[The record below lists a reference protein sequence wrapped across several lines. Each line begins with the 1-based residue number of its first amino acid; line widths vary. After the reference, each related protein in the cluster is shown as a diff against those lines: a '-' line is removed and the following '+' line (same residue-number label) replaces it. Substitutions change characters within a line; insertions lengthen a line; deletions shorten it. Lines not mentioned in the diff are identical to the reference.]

1 MKFPMIF
8 CSWEEHNKYGFHQFI
23 IDDTGWAAF
32 GTAIAI
38 GLVIAII
45 YYLIVGKNSRM
56 ANLSTWV
63 IALIAS
69 LILSFFV
76 SDKIFVGEPLNKRK
90 GVTTESITYK
100 HSFFHAIDTKEKS
113 LHNSPKYKDDPA
125 AKEKI
130 SEYKNKLEKE
140 LVKGHDIVTSY
151 NISCVF
157 WTLIFFILTSYVV
170 KNWQAATST
179 VPTYWPSKSVR

>member
-8 CSWEEHNKYGFHQFI
+8 CNWEENNKFGFHQFI
-23 IDDTGWAAF
+23 IDDTGWTAF

-76 SDKIFVGEPLNKRK
+76 TDKIFIGEPLSKKK
-90 GVTTESITYK
+90 GVNKESVTYK
-100 HSFFHAIDTKEKS
+100 HSIFHAINTQQDNLFKSKE
-113 LHNSPKYKDDPA
+113 YKNNTA

-130 SEYKNKLEKE
+130 SDYKTKLEKE
-140 LVKGHDIVTSY
+140 LAKGNDIVMSY
-151 NISCVF
+151 NMSCVF
-157 WTLIFFILTSYVV
+157 WTLIFFILASYVV

>member
-8 CSWEEHNKYGFHQFI
+8 CSWEEHNKFGFHQFI

-38 GLVIAII
+38 GLVIAVI

-76 SDKIFVGEPLNKRK
+76 SDKIFVGEPLNRK
-90 GVTTESITYK
+90 EGITKESITYK
-100 HSFFHAIDTKEKS
+100 HSFFHAIDTKEKNLIDS
-113 LHNSPKYKDDPA
+113 KKYREDPA

-130 SEYKNKLEKE
+130 SNYKKE
-140 LVKGHDIVTSY
+140 LVKKIEKGQDMVMTY
-151 NISCVF
+151 NMSCVF

-170 KNWQAATST
+170 KNWQASTST